1 MKKRLLM
8 LLLVLLLTSLC
19 ACGGGSD
26 SPVTSAGNTVLE
38 GELYD
43 AVLNT
48 MEYTMYQNVFYNS
61 DTSFD
66 DKTVTKTGT
75 FAILDDR
82 YNDVTRYYV
91 WGYND
96 ATKCCDWQ
104 WEFVPAE
111 GQELPASGSMVEVTG
126 TFVADD
132 ASLDGYWIEDA
143 EVKVLETF
151 DVQPAPDTGDTRFM
165 SATLAYVQLANIHV
179 DGYEGK
185 EVIVYGRVASASSI
199 QHPYY
204 DNFWE
209 QDVEAQ
215 EDLPAIGTIVVVDGT
230 YEDGTIVDAVVTE
243 STQY

>member
-1 MKKRLLM
+1 MR
-8 LLLVLLLTSLC
+8 
-19 ACGGGSD
+19 
-26 SPVTSAGNTVLE
+26 
-38 GELYD
+38 Y
-43 AVLNT
+43 
-48 MEYTMYQNVFYNS
+48 NVIKYEI
-61 DTSFD
+61 SFD
-66 DKTVTKTGT
+66 NKTVTKTGT
-75 FAILDDR
+75 FAVLDDR

-104 WEFVPAE
+104 WEFVPAD

-132 ASLDGYWIEDA
+132 AALDGYWIVDA
-143 EVKVLETF
+143 
-151 DVQPAPDTGDTRFM
+151 DVQVLNTYDAQPDPDVGDTRFM
-165 SATLAYVQLANIHV
+165 SATLAYVQLANIHY

-185 EVIVYGRVASASSI
+185 EVIVYGRISSASSI

-209 QDVEAQ
+209 QDVIAQ

-243 STQY
+243 SPQF